1 MIILDELPFRFVEKE
16 GFNGVMREACPMF
29 KMSSRR
35 TIREDC
41 LNRGR
46 VSLTTDCWTSI
57 QNFSYLCLIAH
68 FIGDDWKLH
77 KKIISFPR
85 IFSHKGCDIG
95 AVIASCLEE
104 WNLKSIFSI
113 TVDNASSNDT
123 AIFHLT
129 DTFKKWGTQLLD
141 GKYVHMRCIAHITNL
156 IVGDGLEEV
165 AISVR
170 RVCEAVRYVRS
181 SPARWAQFKECVS
194 LQKIQS
200 KKLVCLDVAT
210 RWNST
215 YLMLE
220 VAVAFENSFVS
231 YESVDFEYKS
241 DLRQKKYKGSIV
253 GPPAHADWE
262 SVRNL
267 LPYLQFFYDMTVLAS
282 GTSYVTAHLF
292 LGEVTKVFLH
302 IREMERSDDEDVRR
316 MADKM
321 LKKVTKY
328 WCEEEGDNSRLN
340 KLCYIA
346 VVFDPRHKL
355 DFPRYAFVK
364 LYGQRRGTELMQE
377 MMEDLNELFSHY
389 EDKHKAANASPNLGN
404 TSRKQFFPDYLVPE
418 VVSPQ
423 SDLAIYLSLPREE
436 TSTLDNPNNQFDI
449 LDWWKNYGVRYPVL
463 SDMVKDILAVPIS
476 TVPSESAFS
485 TSGRVLDSFRSS
497 LTSKIVEALVCAED
511 WIRSS
516 NLSLLPDEE
525 DMDDLEELEE
535 GNIILFLFLCIH
547 FGNGMLN
554 VP

>member
-1 MIILDELPFRFVEKE
+1 
-16 GFNGVMREACPMF
+16 
-29 KMSSRR
+29 
-35 TIREDC
+35 
-41 LNRGR
+41 
-46 VSLTTDCWTSI
+46 
-57 QNFSYLCLIAH
+57 
-68 FIGDDWKLH
+68 
-77 KKIISFPR
+77 
-85 IFSHKGCDIG
+85 
-95 AVIASCLEE
+95 
-104 WNLKSIFSI
+104 
-113 TVDNASSNDT
+113 
-123 AIFHLT
+123 
-129 DTFKKWGTQLLD
+129 
-141 GKYVHMRCIAHITNL
+141 MRCIAHITNL

-389 EDKHKAANASPNLGN
+389 EDKHKAANASRQE
-404 TSRKQFFPDYLVPE
+404 TSLSTHK
-418 VVSPQ
+418 